1 MTILVS
7 VVGAFIFCLLIYLVS
22 KRIRRLRYKYAFS
35 FGRIEHFAG
44 RLMIVLLV
52 GAWVGFYFSA
62 YGVAKFF
69 VVFAIGDW
77 CVYYFSHRAE
87 KILHGS
93 QRFRKR

>member
-1 MTILVS
+1 MTILVPLL
-7 VVGAFIFCLLIYLVS
+7 VIVTGAVIIYLVS
-22 KRIRRLRYKYAFS
+22 KRISRLRYKYAFS

-77 CVYYFSHRAE
+77 CLYYFSHRAE
-87 KILHGS
+87 KMLHGS
-93 QRFRKR
+93 QRFKKK